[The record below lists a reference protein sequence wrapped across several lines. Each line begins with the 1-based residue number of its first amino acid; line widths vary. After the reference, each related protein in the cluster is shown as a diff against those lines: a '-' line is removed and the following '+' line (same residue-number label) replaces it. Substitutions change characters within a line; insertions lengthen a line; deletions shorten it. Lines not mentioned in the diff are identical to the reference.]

1 MDLLEEIVETDLVER
16 NMNLVSSLAMGIK
29 IIIVLNEDPS
39 SSFNLIA

>member
-29 IIIVLNEDPS
+29 IIIVCDEDPS
-39 SSFNLIA
+39 STFNLIA